1 MSLISGKL
9 RTKTSFSLEKAIF
22 SENAKK
28 LRTIEPIFFGKV
40 KNIWASDQFYW
51 FFKKKVCNLILG
63 VPVSKNCRRGQ
74 YIEPY
79 MNPMAEI
86 KIGLIR
92 VTCQKSSFY
101 LKIGVL
107 IEYSQYEKSM
117 QY

>member
-1 MSLISGKL
+1 M
-9 RTKTSFSLEKAIF
+9 
-22 SENAKK
+22 
-28 LRTIEPIFFGKV
+28 
-40 KNIWASDQFYW
+40 
-51 FFKKKVCNLILG
+51 CNLIVTLLG